1 MRRRK
6 KPSRAPKIWSVRL
19 RSEAHRE
26 ARSILRIAPNQ
37 KFSNQIM
44 HLVLN
49 TGLRTCFEKFLDFFD
64 SEMLQLFESDR
75 VLFDQ
80 LDSRDREAL

>member
-1 MRRRK
+1 
-6 KPSRAPKIWSVRL
+6 
-19 RSEAHRE
+19 
-26 ARSILRIAPNQ
+26 
-37 KFSNQIM
+37 M

-64 SEMLQLFESDR
+64 SGMLQLFESDR

-80 LDSRDREAL
+80 LDSHDRGAL

>member
-1 MRRRK
+1 
-6 KPSRAPKIWSVRL
+6 
-19 RSEAHRE
+19 
-26 ARSILRIAPNQ
+26 
-37 KFSNQIM
+37 M

-49 TGLRTCFEKFLDFFD
+49 TGLRTCSEIFLDFFD
-64 SEMLQLFESDR
+64 SGMLQLFESDR